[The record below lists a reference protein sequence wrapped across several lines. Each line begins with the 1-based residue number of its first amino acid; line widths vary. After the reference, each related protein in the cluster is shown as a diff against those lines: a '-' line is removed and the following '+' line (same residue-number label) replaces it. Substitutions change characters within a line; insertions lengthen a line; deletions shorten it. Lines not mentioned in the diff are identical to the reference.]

1 MEMVYF
7 LDFNFHT
14 CPRREKGEAG
24 GMLISILK
32 KPMNTPSHRRHPL
45 GKISPS
51 ADGRRPILILRIEL
65 DFYEPDLGSRVSFKP
80 FPF

>member
-32 KPMNTPSHRRHPL
+32 KPMNTPLTEGIPW
-45 GKISPS
+45 GKSLHQPT
-51 ADGRRPILILRIEL
+51 E
-65 DFYEPDLGSRVSFKP
+65 DFCIRFL
-80 FPF
+80 